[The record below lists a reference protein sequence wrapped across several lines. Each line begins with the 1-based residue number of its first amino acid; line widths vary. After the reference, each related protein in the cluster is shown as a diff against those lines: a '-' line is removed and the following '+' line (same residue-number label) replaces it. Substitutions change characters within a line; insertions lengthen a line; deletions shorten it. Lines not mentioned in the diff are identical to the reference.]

1 MRTIL
6 VVDDDKENLKSLK
19 MFLSR
24 EYKVAA
30 VCTGEDAL
38 EYLSMNAP
46 DMVLLDIVMPDMDGL
61 KCLNICVMMGLHR
74 KFRLYS

>member
-1 MRTIL
+1 MKKATVYNASLRECFMRTIL

-30 VCTGEDAL
+30 VCTG
-38 EYLSMNAP
+38 
-46 DMVLLDIVMPDMDGL
+46 
-61 KCLNICVMMGLHR
+61 
-74 KFRLYS
+74 

>member
-1 MRTIL
+1 MKKATVYNASLRECFMRTIL

-38 EYLSMNAP
+38 AVSYTHLTLPTNW
-46 DMVLLDIVMPDMDGL
+46 
-61 KCLNICVMMGLHR
+61 CV
-74 KFRLYS
+74 